1 MQDNNRAALLSDVI
15 VAMREV
21 TSFSVLYHQIMA
33 QRLGVNSTDLRCLE
47 RVAAHR
53 HVTAG
58 DLAQA
63 TGLTTGSITTLID
76 RLEQAGLVTRH
87 RDRADRRKVFVAAT
101 AGMKRQAE
109 PLSKPMHEAI
119 AEVLGHHGDAQLK
132 FLSQI
137 LQELCDA
144 VRNAISHLNAMRD
157 PPANKRRRVKL
168 VARSRSARLRA

>member
-1 MQDNNRAALLSDVI
+1 LLSDVVI
-15 VAMREV
+15 AMREV
-21 TSFSVLYHQIMA
+21 TAFSVLYHQMMA
-33 QRLGVNSTDLRCLE
+33 QRLGINSVDLQCLE

-53 HVTAG
+53 DVTAG
-58 DLAQA
+58 ELARV

-87 RDRADRRKVFVAAT
+87 RDGADRRKVFVGAT
-101 AGMKRQAE
+101 PAMRRQAE

-119 AEVLGHHGDAQLK
+119 DKVLGHYGDVQLK

-144 VRNAISHLNAMRD
+144 VKNAIARLDAMRE
-157 PPANKRRRVKL
+157 PPANIRRAVKR